1 MTSPDVPTPDRRPDG
16 GRARYGPHVPQA
28 DPSVPGP
35 PPGAAGS
42 APFETGRPAEKHVK
56 PSAGTP
62 ARRGSH
68 ADPDAMSTV
77 GHKANRSIG
86 VIVVAAVILA
96 LLLVFILQ
104 NLSSVT
110 VRILLWQIDVPLGVA
125 LLVVAG
131 GGALIAALIGRVV
144 LWRWRRS
151 IKAGE

>member
-1 MTSPDVPTPDRRPDG
+1 
-16 GRARYGPHVPQA
+16 
-28 DPSVPGP
+28 
-35 PPGAAGS
+35 
-42 APFETGRPAEKHVK
+42 
-56 PSAGTP
+56 
-62 ARRGSH
+62 
-68 ADPDAMSTV
+68 MSTV

-86 VIVVAAVILA
+86 VIIVAAVILA

-110 VRILLWQIDVPLGVA
+110 VRILVWQIDVPLGVA